1 MNSLTQIPPGTQ
13 ILIGEAVRRRR
24 AVEQTVFSVFEGWSY
39 QEVIPPM
46 LDYLDVF
53 VKGMGSE
60 LEDRI
65 YRLIDREGNI
75 LAVRPEFTS
84 LLAKMAAT
92 RLSSE
97 AVPVRLS
104 YRGEVLRFGSAK
116 GWQQREFAHIGLEH
130 YGDPSFKRWRYC
142 RFRGH

>member
-13 ILIGEAVRRRR
+13 ILIGEAARRRR
-24 AVEQTVFSVFEGWSY
+24 AVEETVFSVFEGWSY
-39 QEVIPPM
+39 QEAIPPM

-75 LAVRPEFTS
+75 LAVRR
-84 LLAKMAAT
+84 ADVM
-92 RLSSE
+92 
-97 AVPVRLS
+97 
-104 YRGEVLRFGSAK
+104 
-116 GWQQREFAHIGLEH
+116 
-130 YGDPSFKRWRYC
+130 
-142 RFRGH
+142 